1 MDRPVEAARRKTA
14 FMSMQQFAEAETA
27 PARPNRNLP
36 IQKPIKPGKSE
47 RDIRIDFFRGFALLA
62 IFVDHVPNSAM
73 MLLTPHA
80 IAFADAAEIFF
91 FLSGF
96 VAARAYG
103 ATLRKAGFL
112 AATSRIWHRA
122 WVLYAAQIIL
132 LFLFVTEVS
141 LGVSRTGQL
150 SYHALFRSSDFLTQ
164 TDTAMAQALM
174 LRFQPVYLDILPC
187 YILFLLAFPAV
198 LVALSRNA
206 LLALIPS
213 GALYLG
219 VQLFGWNLTTFPRDE
234 GWFFNPLAWQFLFVV
249 GATLGAGNGARIRR
263 WLFSPW
269 LVVPAAALALPI
281 AVYQE
286 AAMLHTLWPSIPAPS
301 ALALPMDK
309 ITLSPLRLVS
319 FFALAIMAYHLL
331 PRGAAFT
338 RSRFTASIACCG
350 RHSLH
355 VFCLGILL
363 AVFGYVALEQRG
375 VTPGNEFLVAAGG
388 SAVLIAFARILDWLR
403 GITDRV
409 APKLTPAPLAGK
421 AR

>member
-1 MDRPVEAARRKTA
+1 MP
-14 FMSMQQFAEAETA
+14 MQQRAETA
-27 PARPNRNLP
+27 PARPNSSLSDL
-36 IQKPIKPGKSE
+36 QPGTTGSSE

-62 IFVDHVPNSAM
+62 IFVDHVPNSAL

-80 IAFADAAEIFF
+80 VSFADAAEIFF

-112 AATSRIWHRA
+112 AATARIWHRA
-122 WVLYAAQIIL
+122 WILYAAQIIL

-141 LGVSRTGQL
+141 LGVSQTGQL

-174 LRFQPVYLDILPC
+174 LRFQPIYLDILPC
-187 YILFLLAFPAV
+187 YILFLLAFPVV
-198 LVALSRNA
+198 LAALSRNA
-206 LLALIPS
+206 LLVLIPS
-213 GALYLG
+213 AALYLG
-219 VQLFGWNLTTFPRDE
+219 VQFFGWNLTTFPRDE
-234 GWFFNPLAWQFLFVV
+234 GWFFNPLAWQFLFVI
-249 GATLGAGNGARIRR
+249 GAALGAGNGAAIRR

-281 AVYQE
+281 AAYQE

-309 ITLSPLRLVS
+309 ITLSPLRLLS
-319 FFALAIMAYHLL
+319 FFALTIVAYHLL
-331 PRGAAFT
+331 PRGAAFA
-338 RSRFTASIACCG
+338 RMPFAASIACCG

-375 VTPGNEFLVAAGG
+375 LTPGSELLVAAGG
-388 SAVLIAFARILDWLR
+388 NVILVVFARILDWLR
-403 GITDRV
+403 GAGDRV
-409 APKLTPAPLAGK
+409 ASGLTPAPLVGK
-421 AR
+421 LP